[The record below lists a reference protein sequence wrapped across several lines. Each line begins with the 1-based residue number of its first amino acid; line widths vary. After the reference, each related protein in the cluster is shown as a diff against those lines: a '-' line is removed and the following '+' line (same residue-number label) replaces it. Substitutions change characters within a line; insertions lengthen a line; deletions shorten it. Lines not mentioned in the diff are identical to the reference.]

1 MTTYND
7 IDVEWHG
14 HVAVVEIQR
23 PPLNFF
29 DNSLIQQIAD
39 CFDELG
45 QDDRCRAIVLAAQG
59 KAFCAGAD
67 FSSSGKALFDP
78 DSPDSAI
85 RLYQNAIRLF
95 GCKKP
100 VVGAIHGAAVGGG
113 LGLALV
119 PDFRVV
125 APEARFAANFVR
137 LGIHP
142 GFGISSVLPR
152 IIGAQKANLM
162 LLTGRRINGEQ
173 AYEWGLADQL
183 SSAAA
188 VRDDA
193 IALAAEIAE
202 CAPLAVESTRAT
214 SRVGLIEELRER
226 VKHEF
231 AEQVWLAKTE
241 DHLEG
246 ARAVGERRLGKF
258 KRA

>member
-1 MTTYND
+1 MTTYKD
-7 IDVEWHG
+7 IGVEWHG

-23 PPLNFF
+23 PPFNFF

-39 CFDELG
+39 CFDELE

-67 FSSSGKALFDP
+67 FSSGNDLFDP
-78 DSPDSAI
+78 DSVDNAI
-85 RLYQNAIRLF
+85 GLYQNAIRLF

-100 VVGAIHGAAVGGG
+100 IVGAIQGAAIGGG

-125 APEARFAANFVR
+125 AKEARFAANFVR

-142 GFGISSVLPR
+142 GFGISYVLPR
-152 IIGAQKANLM
+152 LISQQNANLM

-173 AYEWGLADQL
+173 ACLWGLADQL
-183 SSAAA
+183 SDAASL
-188 VRDDA
+188 RQDA

-214 SRVGLIEELRER
+214 LRKGLVEALKQQVE
-226 VKHEF
+226 HEF
-231 AEQVWLAKTE
+231 AEQAWLAKTA
-241 DHLEG
+241 DHAEG
-246 ARAVGERRLGKF
+246 SRAVGERRLGEF
-258 KRA
+258 TRT

>member
-1 MTTYND
+1 MTTYKD
-7 IDVEWHG
+7 IGVEWHG

-29 DNSLIQQIAD
+29 DNALIQQIAD
-39 CFDELG
+39 CFEALE

-78 DSPDSAI
+78 DSPESAI

-95 GCKKP
+95 DCKKP
-100 VVGAIHGAAVGGG
+100 IVGAIHGAAVGGG

-183 SSAAA
+183 SSANS

-193 IALAAEIAE
+193 IALATEIAE

-214 SRVGLIEELRER
+214 ARVGLIDELRER

-231 AEQVWLAKTE
+231 SEQVWLAKTK
-241 DHLEG
+241 DHQEG
-246 ARAVGERRLGKF
+246 ARAVSERRLGEF

>member
-1 MTTYND
+1 MTTYKD
-7 IDVEWHG
+7 IGVEWHG

-23 PPLNFF
+23 PPFNFF

-39 CFDELG
+39 CFDQLE

-67 FSSSGKALFDP
+67 FSSGNDLFDP
-78 DSPDSAI
+78 DSADNAI
-85 RLYQNAIRLF
+85 GLYKNAIRLF
-95 GCKKP
+95 DCKKP
-100 VVGAIHGAAVGGG
+100 IVGAIQGAAIGGG

-125 APEARFAANFVR
+125 AKEARFAANFVR

-142 GFGISSVLPR
+142 GFGISYVLPR
-152 IIGAQKANLM
+152 LISQQNANLM

-173 AYEWGLADQL
+173 AYLWGLADQL
-183 SSAAA
+183 SDAASL
-188 VRDDA
+188 RQDA

-214 SRVGLIEELRER
+214 LRKGLVEALKQQVE
-226 VKHEF
+226 HEF
-231 AEQVWLAKTE
+231 SEQTWLAKTA
-241 DHLEG
+241 DHAEG
-246 ARAVGERRLGKF
+246 SRAVGERRLGEF
-258 KRA
+258 TRT

>member
-1 MTTYND
+1 MTTYKD
-7 IDVEWHG
+7 IGVEWHG

-39 CFDELG
+39 CFDELE

-67 FSSSGKALFDP
+67 FSSGNDLFA
-78 DSPDSAI
+78 PDSADNAI
-85 RLYQNAIRLF
+85 GLYKNAIRLF
-95 GCKKP
+95 DCKKP
-100 VVGAIHGAAVGGG
+100 IVGAIQGAAIGGG

-125 APEARFAANFVR
+125 AKEARFAANFVR

-142 GFGISSVLPR
+142 GFGISYVLPR
-152 IIGAQKANLM
+152 LISQQNANLM

-173 AYEWGLADQL
+173 AYHWGLADQL
-183 SSAAA
+183 SDAASL
-188 VRDDA
+188 RHDA

-214 SRVGLIEELRER
+214 LRKGLVEALKEQVE
-226 VKHEF
+226 HEF
-231 AEQVWLAKTE
+231 AEQVWLAKTA
-241 DHLEG
+241 DHAEG
-246 ARAVGERRLGKF
+246 SRAVGERRLGEF
-258 KRA
+258 TRA